1 LSRVTGDALIFRA
14 IITQQRVRVQLT
26 ALSLS
31 ATILLP
37 PTNPAVSTIYY
48 ATTAYAAL
56 IAVRP
61 RQQEVQI
68 PDSWGDSS
76 ISCDA
81 LRIARRATFV
91 VQDDKMTEP
100 LISLKNL
107 SFRYKQQSQPD
118 IEALYRINLNIRRGE
133 YIAILGHNGSGKS
146 TLARHLNALLLPAEG
161 RVVVNGWDTRDPEHT
176 LDVRRTVGMVFQVP
190 DDQIV
195 GTVVQE
201 DVAFGPENLG
211 LPREGL
217 QERVRWALETVGLWE
232 LRKQPTHL
240 LAGGQKQLLAVAGM
254 LALRPACLVLD
265 EATALLDGQ
274 GRATILS
281 TLAKLHRRGL
291 TIIAITHLVEEASAA
306 DRVIVLE
313 RGHVVLD
320 DTPRRAFSDPERLR
334 ELRLDVP
341 EVADL
346 AQRLHRHNR
355 RIPPDCLEPVELS
368 EAILRA
374 ARRRS

>member
-1 LSRVTGDALIFRA
+1 M
-14 IITQQRVRVQLT
+14 
-26 ALSLS
+26 
-31 ATILLP
+31 
-37 PTNPAVSTIYY
+37 
-48 ATTAYAAL
+48 TAYAAL

-81 LRIARRATFV
+81 LRIVRRAIFV
-91 VQDDKMTEP
+91 VQDDKMKES
-100 LISLKNL
+100 LINLKNL
-107 SFRYKQQSQPD
+107 SFRYEQQGQPD
-118 IEALYRINLNIRRGE
+118 IEALHRINLNISQGE

-146 TLARHLNALLLPAEG
+146 TLARHLNALLLPTEG
-161 RVVVNGWDTRDPEHT
+161 RVLVNGWDTRDSEHT
-176 LDVRRTVGMVFQVP
+176 LDIRRTVGMVFQVP

-211 LPREGL
+211 LPREEL

-232 LRKQPTHL
+232 LREQPTHL
-240 LAGGQKQLLAVAGM
+240 LAGGQKQLLAVAGT

-281 TLAKLHRRGL
+281 TLEKLHNRGL
-291 TIIAITHLVEEASAA
+291 TIVAITHLVEEASAA

-313 RGHVVLD
+313 RGRVVLD

-341 EVADL
+341 EVTAL
-346 AQRLHRHNR
+346 ARRLHRHNH
-355 RIPPDCLEPVELS
+355 RIPPDCLGTEELAG
-368 EAILRA
+368 AILQTVKNRP
-374 ARRRS
+374 